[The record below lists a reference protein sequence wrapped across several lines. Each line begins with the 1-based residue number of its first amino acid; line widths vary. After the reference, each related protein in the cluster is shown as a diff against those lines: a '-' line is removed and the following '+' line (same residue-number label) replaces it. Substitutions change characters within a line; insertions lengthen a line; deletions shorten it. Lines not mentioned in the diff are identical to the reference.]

1 MTPTAA
7 ALKHRAATRRLA
19 LFLLFAFTTAS
30 VAGNVVVVL
39 RRTTAAPEDVVV
51 AAIMPLVLAG
61 MAHTLAKLI
70 QSGLPASDIGRW
82 VYGISIGAVAVI
94 ALGAFVLSFENL
106 AALAQRQ
113 HNEIVA
119 AVFPAT
125 LDLAIVVCTGILV
138 VTAKANENDQAAGVE
153 PYRGWLAQRVTRWST
168 SPVQAVQSPSGE
180 ALPHPHPV
188 AQPVQSAPVLQ
199 PIAPAVTVPTPEQV
213 EAVPQSQPVQSA
225 QVAPVDWPTPGL
237 SQPMQW
243 AGQSGA
249 EPVVSSENV
258 VPHLVTA
265 PVAVEPEQV
274 EAPVLAVEQEPIT
287 EPMQSVPAA
296 DAVPHPVEVE
306 QPAEAPEQS
315 TPVVEEL
322 PRPEQGPSRP
332 QLVAIRTEAE
342 VVHRV
347 VEHKGGAAPVTES
360 HVVEAEQLR
369 DRGVTGKPTPTVAD
383 TLALADEKVS
393 RNEIARVTGWSTH
406 TVSKV
411 LNGRETETEAVNA

>member
-1 MTPTAA
+1 MTATAV
-7 ALKHRAATRRLA
+7 ALKHRAATRRWA
-19 LFLLFAFTTAS
+19 LFLLFAFTAAS

-39 RRTTAAPEDVVV
+39 RRTTVLNEDVVV

-70 QSGLPASDIGRW
+70 QSGLPASGIGRW

-153 PYRGWLAQRVTRWST
+153 PYRGWLAQRFTRWST
-168 SPVQAVQSPSGE
+168 SPVRAVQSPSGE

-188 AQPVQSAPVLQ
+188 AQPVQSAPVPQ

-213 EAVPQSQPVQSA
+213 EAVPQSQPVQPA
-225 QVAPVDWPTPGL
+225 PVAPVEWPTPGL

-249 EPVVSSENV
+249 EPVVSSENAM
-258 VPHLVTA
+258 PHLETA
-265 PVAVEPEQV
+265 PVVAEPEHV
-274 EAPVLAVEQEPIT
+274 EAPAPVVEQEQVT
-287 EPMQSVPAA
+287 GPMQLVAA
-296 DAVPHPVEVE
+296 TDAVPHPVQVE
-306 QPAEAPEQS
+306 QPAEALGQSPAEVEQLPQPEQS
-315 TPVVEEL
+315 PL
-322 PRPEQGPSRP
+322 RP
-332 QLVAIRTEAE
+332 QLVAVRTEAE

-369 DRGVTGKPTPTVAD
+369 DRGVTGKPAPGVAD

-411 LNGRETETEAVNA
+411 LNGRETESEVVNA